1 MGVCFSKTR
10 VSFSKMGV
18 CFSKMGVCFTKMGV
32 YFFENG
38 SLFSKVGVCFSVCDP
53 QCDLL
58 ISGCRLSPPMSVALS
73 GYTVVTVL
81 FN

>member
-1 MGVCFSKTR
+1 MEVCFTKMGVCIFRTWEFI
-10 VSFSKMGV
+10 FSKMGV
-18 CFSKMGVCFTKMGV
+18 CFPKLGVCF
-32 YFFENG
+32 
-38 SLFSKVGVCFSVCDP
+38 LVCDP

-81 FN
+81 LN